1 MNKPFQNINQELPDL
16 YKKAAQK
23 ARRQLNA
30 KAKKIAPGA
39 PRVAVAR
46 NVLAWRERNAKRLGV

>member
-1 MNKPFQNINQELPDL
+1 MNRPFRNLDLELPEV

-23 ARRQLNA
+23 RRRQLNME
-30 KAKKIAPGA
+30 AKKIAPGA

-46 NVLAWRERNAKRLGV
+46 NVLAWREANKQRLGL